1 MQKRIFTKEEFH
13 CHLIDSGKK
22 MAADGKLK
30 KDAIDVLVRADQ
42 YNWIHQASW
51 FGEPILNLPQ
61 DLFALQD
68 IIYKTRPE
76 YIIEV
81 GVAWG
86 GSLLFYST
94 LMNILGGGKKI
105 IGIDTFVP
113 DDLKERI
120 ASHGKLSEMIEWIVG
135 SSVEYNTIDKIKKI
149 VGNSRNVMIILDS
162 YHTHDHVLKELRLYS
177 PFVGKGYYLIC
188 CDTIVEYIPVQKHR
202 SRPWG
207 PENNP
212 KTALNVF
219 LRENDRFKVDKD
231 LENKLLL
238 TCNPSGYLE
247 AIKD

>member
-1 MQKRIFTKEEFH
+1 
-13 CHLIDSGKK
+13 
-22 MAADGKLK
+22 
-30 KDAIDVLVRADQ
+30 
-42 YNWIHQASW
+42 
-51 FGEPILNLPQ
+51 
-61 DLFALQD
+61 
-68 IIYKTRPE
+68 
-76 YIIEV
+76 
-81 GVAWG
+81 
-86 GSLLFYST
+86 
-94 LMNILGGGKKI
+94 MNILGGGKKI